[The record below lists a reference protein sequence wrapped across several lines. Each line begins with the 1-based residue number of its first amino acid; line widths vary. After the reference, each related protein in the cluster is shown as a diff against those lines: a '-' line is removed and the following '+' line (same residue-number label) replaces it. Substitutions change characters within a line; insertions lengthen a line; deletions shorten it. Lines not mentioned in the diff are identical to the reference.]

1 MAVECVLCK
10 RKGLSNPYAKE
21 DSLFAHFYDSHIRL
35 YYKCTDCNRAFAEK
49 TSIYAHR
56 NEFHGNNNGNEK
68 EKGTEKKLL
77 LNKNAAGN
85 NNRKSRISLKQKE
98 DEQQQQKS
106 LQRGR
111 RQSATMQSDFSVL
124 YKAAFLKAPHRLF
137 STREALESRLT
148 SLIKTWRREFKFT
161 CFSCETLFDNVG
173 DLRDHNTTWCQ
184 MQNTRKSN
192 NFSSNNWGA
201 SASAKLF
208 DRSYNHEATSN
219 GAGGNRSADL
229 LPDLTQNETYE
240 KMNQHLANLEAL
252 SSSCPDCQK
261 IGLDYRAHLVHHTK
275 HGLTATSTSSDARS
289 AKTCS
294 TEIHQVESALPASPA
309 TSSPFTSSNL
319 SLDLQNTSSS
329 PVVRITRQ
337 RLEAAARPSSTEPT
351 NLIANNSPTPFSSSN
366 KTSKKAAVAE
376 VKATAEANSSMVEA
390 AESKLGS
397 AITVTPSPLA
407 TNTTTTPTTNRK
419 TKKKKFKSDKQAA
432 MALVEVLGI
441 RQPQDRH
448 LMKINKVH
456 KKALSF
462 GATAIPISPE
472 KKAGGSDECRSFEC
486 GLCDFSSELRQKF
499 SAHISLHNPEGHL
512 QCQMCGMCFASEP
525 SWKRHLFLLH
535 RIKRPQPYDYCQAL
549 TTTTNLEEEQQS
561 LK

>member
-68 EKGTEKKLL
+68 GTEKKLL

-85 NNRKSRISLKQKE
+85 NNRKSRITLKQKE
-98 DEQQQQKS
+98 DEQQKS

-201 SASAKLF
+201 SAASAKLF
-208 DRSYNHEATSN
+208 DRSYNHLDHEAT

-337 RLEAAARPSSTEPT
+337 RLEAAARPTSTEPT
-351 NLIANNSPTPFSSSN
+351 NLIANNSPTPSN

-376 VKATAEANSSMVEA
+376 VKATAEANSFILEA
-390 AESKLGS
+390 AESKLGSS

-419 TKKKKFKSDKQAA
+419 IKKKKFKSDKQAA

-472 KKAGGSDECRSFEC
+472 KKAGGGSDECRSFEC

-549 TTTTNLEEEQQS
+549 TTTTNLEEQQS

>member
-56 NEFHGNNNGNEK
+56 NELHGNNNGNEK

-161 CFSCETLFDNVG
+161 CFSCESLFDNVG

-184 MQNTRKSN
+184 MQNTRKSS

-366 KTSKKAAVAE
+366 KTSKKTAVAV
-376 VKATAEANSSMVEA
+376 VKATAEANSSILEA

-397 AITVTPSPLA
+397 AIAVTPSPLA

-419 TKKKKFKSDKQAA
+419 IKKKKFKSDKQAA

-535 RIKRPQPYDYCQAL
+535 RIKRPQPYDYCQGL
-549 TTTTNLEEEQQS
+549 TTITNLEEQQS